1 MSWMR
6 YNKETKK
13 TQKVC
18 TLVSDLEK
26 FDSIVM
32 DNETWNEINQFS
44 DNVPWGRESRMNTF
58 VDDLITALAFKEA
71 ENNEPLNGQ
80 PWNYIL
86 HVELNEDKDT
96 AIISIQRR
104 TSYEFVLKN
113 LPIPLKKL

>member
-26 FDSIVM
+26 FDSVVM
-32 DNETWNEINQFS
+32 DIETWNEINQFS

-80 PWNYIL
+80 LWNYIL
-86 HVELNEDKDT
+86 HIELNEDKDT